1 MRISPL
7 ASAVFYFALGALFT
21 YIAIQSVEG
30 TVFNFITI
38 LLAFFATIDFVVGIR
53 LINLHFRI
61 KKVKNQKKNKK

>member
-7 ASAVFYFALGALFT
+7 RSAIFYIALGALFT
-21 YIAIQSVEG
+21 YIAIQSADE

-38 LLAFFATIDFVVGIR
+38 LLATFATIDFVVALR

-61 KKVKNQKKNKK
+61 KKANDNKKK

>member
-7 ASAVFYFALGALFT
+7 RSAIFYIALGALFT
-21 YIAIQSVEG
+21 FIAIQSADE

-38 LLAFFATIDFVVGIR
+38 LLATFATIDFVVAFR

-61 KKVKNQKKNKK
+61 KKANDNKKK